1 MKPVGSCDAAPGVG
15 ESTAP
20 GPTAAKPTAA
30 GPRASRPAASKPT
43 GARPAGT
50 QPSPASEPTPT
61 VGQTSTATPP
71 ARAVPTTLE
80 EAADALADAHRS
92 GLHVRIEGSGT
103 KRAWGSRLDPVEL
116 VWCSAGLAGIR
127 AWNHDDLT
135 LTVGPGTELAQ
146 LAEELAGGGQR
157 LSLDPP
163 HRPGATVGGVFAAA
177 DAGPLRHRYGR
188 PRDLAIGATFALAD
202 GTVAHAGGK
211 VIKNVAGYDLVKLV
225 CGSLGTLAALVELT
239 VRLHPAP
246 EWSTTVVLPT
256 DPRLAW
262 EATRAARTGGV
273 DPVALEWSGGL
284 FRCRLEGTREG
295 MDSRVAALKTAL
307 AGSGIG
313 REIGATSVLEGP
325 EEVAT
330 WDEAGRHHLPAAD
343 ETLVR
348 ASSPRRRLPDIA
360 ASLEHCAGRAGAVAS
375 LASYP
380 SIGAH
385 DAIWAGEPEA
395 VAAGIRAWRDELGAF
410 GATAVVRDHPS
421 ALESLLDLWGPPPPA
436 NAVMAAV
443 KRALDP
449 EGLLS
454 AGRFRPWW

>member
-1 MKPVGSCDAAPGVG
+1 MTAEGLRSR
-15 ESTAP
+15 AP
-20 GPTAAKPTAA
+20 GPA
-30 GPRASRPAASKPT
+30 G
-43 GARPAGT
+43 GA
-50 QPSPASEPTPT
+50 
-61 VGQTSTATPP
+61 TATPP
-71 ARAVPTTLE
+71 ARAVPGTVG
-80 EAADALADAHRS
+80 EAAVTLADAHRS
-92 GLHVRIEGSGT
+92 GLHLSIEGGGT
-103 KRAWGSRLDPVEL
+103 KQTWGARPDPADL

-127 AWNHDDLT
+127 AWNRDDLT

-146 LAEELAGGGQR
+146 LAAELAGGGQR

-163 HRPGATVGGVFAAA
+163 HRAGATVGGVFVAG

-188 PRDLAIGATFALAD
+188 PRDLAIGATFVLTD

-246 EWSTTVVLPT
+246 ESSTTVVLPV
-256 DPRLAW
+256 DPTRAW

-273 DPVALEWSGGL
+273 DPAALEWSGGL
-284 FRCRLEGTREG
+284 FRCRLEGAREG
-295 MDSRVAALKTAL
+295 MHSRVAALVAAL
-307 AGSGIG
+307 ARVGAGLGRGSEPSTASEPGAGSDRRIL
-313 REIGATSVLEGP
+313 ATSVLEGP

-330 WDEAGRHHLPAAD
+330 WDEAGRHRLPGAD

-348 ASSPRRRLPDIA
+348 ASSPRHRLPDVA
-360 ASLEHCAGRAGAVAS
+360 ASLERCAAEAGAVAT

-380 SIGAH
+380 SLGAH
-385 DAIWAGEPEA
+385 DAIWSGQPEA
-395 VAAGIRAWRDELGAF
+395 VAAGIRAWRDELAAF
-410 GATAVVRDHPS
+410 GGNAVVRDHPD
-421 ALESLLDLWGPPPPA
+421 ALDSLLDLWGPPPPA
-436 NAVMAAV
+436 ASVMAAV